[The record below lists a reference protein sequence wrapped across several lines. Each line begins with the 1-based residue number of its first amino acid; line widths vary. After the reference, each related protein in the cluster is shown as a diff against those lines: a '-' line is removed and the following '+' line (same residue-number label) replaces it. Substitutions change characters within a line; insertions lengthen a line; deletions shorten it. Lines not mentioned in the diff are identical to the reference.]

1 MCDTIHIFTSIYIA
15 MLFQDPDFQKLLLLH
30 SRDRRCQKLIEDLKE
45 LPSDLARMDKNIAIE
60 KESVELALSEWKGL
74 ESQNNSLEKDILSMN
89 ELIAKQR
96 NRQLEVKKNEEYQAL
111 ENEVTIL
118 EAKIEEKENEQIE
131 VLLKIDGAR
140 ETAEIAQGK
149 ITERVAEM
157 QSLRDKTESQGE
169 EKRVEI
175 EALKLEIEETRKEI
189 EPVFISAYDRI
200 SKIVSRPPYMAPI
213 EDQKC
218 TGCHLR
224 VSNDVVSSV
233 LVEKKIT
240 QCDQCGRIVYVER

>member
-1 MCDTIHIFTSIYIA
+1 
-15 MLFQDPDFQKLLLLH
+15 MLFRDAEFQKLLLLH
-30 SRDRRCQKLIEDLKE
+30 SRDRRYQKLVQEVNE
-45 LPSDLARMDKNIAIE
+45 LPDELTRMDEKIAVE
-60 KESVELALSEWKGL
+60 KESVELALTEWKGL
-74 ESQNNSLEKDILSMN
+74 ESQNNTLEKDILSMN
-89 ELIAKQR
+89 ELIAKQK

-111 ENEVTIL
+111 ENEISNL
-118 EAKIEEKENEQIE
+118 QAKIEERENEQIE
-131 VLLKIDGAR
+131 ILLKIDGAR

-149 ITERVAEM
+149 ITERVAELEN
-157 QSLRDKTESQGE
+157 QRNERAKQGE
-169 EKRVEI
+169 EKKSELGD
-175 EALKLEIEETRKEI
+175 LKKEI
-189 EPVFISAYDRI
+189 EKTRKDVEPDFLSTYDRV

>member
-1 MCDTIHIFTSIYIA
+1 MIFYFKQYFSQIV
-15 MLFQDPDFQKLLLLH
+15 MLFQDPDFQTLLLLH
-30 SRDRRCQKLIEDLKE
+30 SRDRRYQKLVQELEE
-45 LPSDLARMDKNIAIE
+45 LPQDLDRMDQKIAIE
-60 KESVELALSEWKGL
+60 KESVELAMAEWKGL
-74 ESQNNSLEKDILSMN
+74 ESQNNSLEKEILSMN

-111 ENEVTIL
+111 ENEISNL
-118 EAKIEEKENEQIE
+118 QNKIEERENEQIE

-140 ETAEIAQGK
+140 ETAELAQGK
-149 ITERVAEM
+149 ISERVAEM
-157 QSLRDKTESQGE
+157 QDQRDKRATLGE
-169 EKRVEI
+169 ERKIEVEQ
-175 EALKLEIEETRKEI
+175 LKIEIEETRKEV
-189 EPVFISAYDRI
+189 EPGFLSTYDRV

-213 EDQKC
+213 NDQKC

>member
-1 MCDTIHIFTSIYIA
+1 
-15 MLFQDPDFQKLLLLH
+15 MLFQDPDFQNLLLLH
-30 SRDRRCQKLIEDLKE
+30 SRDRRCQKLIEELKE
-45 LPSDLARMDKNIAIE
+45 LPEDLARLDRNIDVE
-60 KESVELALSEWKGL
+60 KKSVELALAEWKGL
-74 ESQNNSLEKDILSMN
+74 ESQNNTLEKDILSMN
-89 ELIAKQR
+89 ELIAKQK

-111 ENEVTIL
+111 ENEISNL
-118 EAKIEEKENEQIE
+118 QAKIEERENEQIE
-131 VLLKIDGAR
+131 ILLKIDGAR
-140 ETAEIAQGK
+140 ETAEVAQGK
-149 ITERVAEM
+149 ITERVAELEN
-157 QSLRDKTESQGE
+157 QRNERAKQGE
-169 EKRVEI
+169 EKKSELDD
-175 EALKLEIEETRKEI
+175 LKNEIEETRKEV
-189 EPVFISAYDRI
+189 EPVFLSTYDRV

>member
-1 MCDTIHIFTSIYIA
+1 
-15 MLFQDPDFQKLLLLH
+15 MLFQDPDFQTLLLLH
-30 SRDRRCQKLIEDLKE
+30 SRDRRYQKLVQELEE
-45 LPSDLARMDKNIAIE
+45 LPQDLARMDQKIAIE
-60 KESVELALSEWKGL
+60 KESVELAMAEWKGL
-74 ESQNNSLEKDILSMN
+74 ESQNNSLEKEILSMN

-111 ENEVTIL
+111 ENEISNL
-118 EAKIEEKENEQIE
+118 QNKIEERENEQIE

-140 ETAEIAQGK
+140 ETAELAQGK
-149 ITERVAEM
+149 ISERVAEM
-157 QSLRDKTESQGE
+157 QDQRDKRATLGE
-169 EKRVEI
+169 ERKIEVEQ
-175 EALKLEIEETRKEI
+175 LKIEIEETRKEV
-189 EPVFISAYDRI
+189 EPGFLSTYDRV

-213 EDQKC
+213 NDQKC

>member
-1 MCDTIHIFTSIYIA
+1 

-30 SRDRRCQKLIEDLKE
+30 SRDRRYQKLVQELEE
-45 LPSDLARMDKNIAIE
+45 LPHELDRMDEKIAVE
-60 KESVELALSEWKGL
+60 QKSVELALAEWKNL
-74 ESQNNSLEKDILSMN
+74 ESQNNTLEKEILSKN

-111 ENEVTIL
+111 ENEISNL
-118 EAKIEEKENEQIE
+118 LSKIEEQENEQIE

-140 ETAEIAQGK
+140 ETAEVAQGK
-149 ITERVAEM
+149 ISERVAEM
-157 QSLRDKTESQGE
+157 QEQRDKRASLGE
-169 EKRVEI
+169 ERKVET
-175 EALKLEIEETRKEI
+175 EELKTEIEETRKDV
-189 EPVFISAYDRI
+189 EPSFLATYDRVK
-200 SKIVSRPPYMAPI
+200 KIVSRPPYMAPI
-213 EDQKC
+213 NDQKC

>member
-1 MCDTIHIFTSIYIA
+1 
-15 MLFQDPDFQKLLLLH
+15 
-30 SRDRRCQKLIEDLKE
+30 
-45 LPSDLARMDKNIAIE
+45 
-60 KESVELALSEWKGL
+60 L
-74 ESQNNSLEKDILSMN
+74 ESQNNTLEKDILSMN
-89 ELIAKQR
+89 ELIAKQK

-111 ENEVTIL
+111 ENEIATL
-118 EAKIEEKENEQIE
+118 QAKIEERENEQIE
-131 VLLKIDGAR
+131 ILLKIDGAR
-140 ETAEIAQGK
+140 ETAEVAQGK
-149 ITERVAEM
+149 ITERVAELEN
-157 QSLRDKTESQGE
+157 QRNERAKQGE
-169 EKRVEI
+169 EKKSELDD
-175 EALKLEIEETRKEI
+175 LKNEIEENRKEV
-189 EPVFISAYDRI
+189 EPVFLSTYDRV